1 MAIVVLAGV
10 KYLDV
15 SQKLIVALV
24 VPVACTDEWTTFV
37 SARMILVAL
46 QVFLRREGLW
56 ACSAHK
62 AFRGCDTSMSR
73 HWVLVD
79 SYFSDW
85 VIVRGMA
92 ISLRT

>member
-1 MAIVVLAGV
+1 MAIIVLAGV

-15 SQKLIVALV
+15 SQKLVFALV
-24 VPVACTDEWTTFV
+24 VPVACTDEWTAFV

-46 QVFLRREGLW
+46 QVFLGCEGLW
-56 ACSAHK
+56 ACSARI
-62 AFRGCDTSMSR
+62 AFRGCDTPTSR

-85 VIVRGMA
+85 IIVRDVA
-92 ISLRT
+92 ITLRT